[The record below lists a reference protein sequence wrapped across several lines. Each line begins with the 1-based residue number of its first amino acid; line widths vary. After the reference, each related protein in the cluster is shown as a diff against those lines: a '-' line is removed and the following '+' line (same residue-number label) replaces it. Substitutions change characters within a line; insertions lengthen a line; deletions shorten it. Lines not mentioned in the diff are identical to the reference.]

1 MREQEIVKGL
11 LPEMAQIINAIPG
24 EVYTSKD
31 AETLLIMQRR
41 LSDCDLK
48 RELTKFNS
56 IFAKQKGAAISD
68 ITDSAVSYIKI
79 KVLSESEL
87 SDFDAKSLREFIK
100 ECRLY
105 IDRTTNI
112 IRLSKTHVMT
122 ADAYQKEK
130 IEQTI
135 RKNEAFIEAVQ
146 IEIAEVEKCI
156 ERIPKSIFE
165 TEEEPCEEPDTLD
178 ESIVSMPNEYSKK
191 KVDIVERIGKMISA
205 RKEKKEIEDRLK
217 DAEKEVSTTKCLEIP
232 FYDRSLEATQVL
244 PCKDLSCYVLLKRKE
259 NMYFGLCKNLKGN
272 VYDNSDQSLIELTE
286 VSEEFIQFMTNDIL
300 SDEYELRAFTKAE
313 KEGMQMYFNFVSKCF
328 ENYIGN
334 TLTVTEYINFKR
346 YYNRLVSVVLALEET
361 KKHSYYRALPIAE
374 KYMVLME
381 SYNMAQS
388 QSKKEIIEAIIDMQ
402 SEMYVENM
410 KLIIEHHIVD
420 EVAKS
425 EINHLI
431 EMMDHFSDE
440 NYFAEKEKQ
449 DKTEIKVSSYPTKEC
464 VSPMGFFPQI
474 PVIQP
479 AMMPVI
485 GNMYFTLQCLD
496 ENREIVDEAH
506 FATRNMTQAM
516 QDYNSR
522 KAYIKRFGLVQD
534 GKFLPLMSSEKGE
547 I

>member
-1 MREQEIVKGL
+1 M
-11 LPEMAQIINAIPG
+11 
-24 EVYTSKD
+24 
-31 AETLLIMQRR
+31 
-41 LSDCDLK
+41 
-48 RELTKFNS
+48 
-56 IFAKQKGAAISD
+56 
-68 ITDSAVSYIKI
+68 
-79 KVLSESEL
+79 
-87 SDFDAKSLREFIK
+87 
-100 ECRLY
+100 
-105 IDRTTNI
+105 
-112 IRLSKTHVMT
+112 
-122 ADAYQKEK
+122 
-130 IEQTI
+130 
-135 RKNEAFIEAVQ
+135 
-146 IEIAEVEKCI
+146 
-156 ERIPKSIFE
+156 
-165 TEEEPCEEPDTLD
+165 
-178 ESIVSMPNEYSKK
+178 
-191 KVDIVERIGKMISA
+191 
-205 RKEKKEIEDRLK
+205 
-217 DAEKEVSTTKCLEIP
+217 
-232 FYDRSLEATQVL
+232 
-244 PCKDLSCYVLLKRKE
+244 
-259 NMYFGLCKNLKGN
+259 
-272 VYDNSDQSLIELTE
+272 
-286 VSEEFIQFMTNDIL
+286 
-300 SDEYELRAFTKAE
+300 
-313 KEGMQMYFNFVSKCF
+313 
-328 ENYIGN
+328 
-334 TLTVTEYINFKR
+334 TEYINFKR

-420 EVAKS
+420 EVVKS

-431 EMMDHFSDE
+431 ERMDHFSDE

-449 DKTEIKVSSYPTKEC
+449 DKTERIVSSYPPNEC

-506 FATRNMTQAM
+506 FATGNMTQAM